1 MTEVTSVKW
10 KKLGFVK
17 RQNTKDLYIYI
28 YIFKFLISL
37 AKFWFTS

>member
-17 RQNTKDLYIYI
+17 RKNTKDLYI